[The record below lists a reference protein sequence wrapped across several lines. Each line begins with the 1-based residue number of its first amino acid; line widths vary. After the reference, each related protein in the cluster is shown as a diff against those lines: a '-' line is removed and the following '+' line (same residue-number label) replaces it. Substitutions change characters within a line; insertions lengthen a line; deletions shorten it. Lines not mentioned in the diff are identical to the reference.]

1 MWCQPATRRP
11 RQPLFL
17 AEAEARFA
25 PQKNKGPGLDRGLIS
40 PKARDLLV
48 AVLERGAENI
58 AERRT
63 RIGGAVLSDG
73 FLLFGDFQRLDRDL
87 HLARLL
93 VELDDACVDLF
104 ADREALGALIGAL
117 ARKLG
122 PLDEGGKIGARDLHL
137 DAAFLYFQHLA
148 GHDRALLDVAGF
160 CERIALELL
169 DAERDALLL
178 DIDIE
183 HDGLDHVALLEVVD
197 HLFARKLPIEVGQ
210 MHHTID
216 VSLETQEQAELGLV
230 LDLAFNRRSDREFLD
245 KDFPGVSH
253 GLLEAERNPALDGVN
268 FENLHFDFLRRRNDL
283 SRMHVLLG
291 P

>member
-73 FLLFGDFQRLDRDL
+73 FLLFGHFQRLDRDL
-87 HLARLL
+87 HLAGLL

-104 ADREALGALIGAL
+104 TDREALGTLIVAVARQFGA
-117 ARKLG
+117 
-122 PLDEGGKIGARDLHL
+122 LDEGGEVGADDL
-137 DAAFLYFQHLA
+137 DV
-148 GHDRALLDVAGF
+148 DPALLDVEHFAGDDGALLD
-160 CERIALELL
+160 IARLGEGIAFELL
-169 DAERDALLL
+169 DAERNTLLL
-178 DIDIE
+178 DID
-183 HDGLDHVALLEVVD
+183 
-197 HLFARKLPIEVGQ
+197 
-210 MHHTID
+210 
-216 VSLETQEQAELGLV
+216 
-230 LDLAFNRRSDREFLD
+230 
-245 KDFPGVSH
+245 
-253 GLLEAERNPALDGVN
+253 
-268 FENLHFDFLRRRNDL
+268 
-283 SRMHVLLG
+283 
-291 P
+291 